1 LLTYIDT
8 KIVRIAGGAR
18 ADVAGE
24 EALRFGYVQRERVSA
39 TMEDEAADFPAAAGD
54 WFFVPAFRTL
64 VLHNP
69 GPAPAEVLLIRFRS
83 AEEVPP
89 WPDRAAPRTFR
100 LPRSQIYADAFA
112 AAGPLRFES
121 LRLAARL
128 ELQSHLHAVA
138 AASVAAVQA
147 ALGADD
153 SLQRH
158 VEDARRT
165 MLERYDE
172 PLDMEELARLSGV
185 SPSRFYQA
193 FREHTG
199 FSPHKWLTAARLN
212 ASLAR
217 LSNAPASIMEVA
229 HSVGYADELYFSRL
243 FKKHMA
249 VSPSEYVVR
258 ANRRIANLCTVFL
271 GDFAALGIT
280 PAFAPPRGWM
290 ERPEEMLLR
299 LRNAEPD
306 MIFTQPVPDEL
317 HAELRRIAPVE
328 MIVWKGPGA
337 ISWKERLRRIAGA
350 LELPGVAER
359 WLSLFEA
366 KAANARGHVRKAL
379 EGAPFLLVGV
389 HAGGFRVFG
398 NRRKKMSDLFYA
410 ELGFAPPP
418 AALGIGFLDAERF
431 EEIAALPCDNIL
443 LLLPDTMP
451 ESYGYRLASR
461 WRELKSGPTACLL
474 LRHSDPSLYNASFY
488 ENLLD
493 QTVNQLLRGDI
504 LKSPSEK

>member
-8 KIVRIAGGAR
+8 TIVRVAGGAR
-18 ADVAGE
+18 TDVAGE

-64 VLHNP
+64 ALHNP
-69 GPAPAEVLLIRFRS
+69 GPAPAEILLIRFRS

-89 WPDRAAPRTFR
+89 RPNRAAPRTFR
-100 LPRSQIYADAFA
+100 LPRSRALADAFA
-112 AAGPLRFES
+112 AAGAARFES
-121 LRLAARL
+121 LALETRL

-138 AASVAAVQA
+138 AASVAAVRA
-147 ALGADD
+147 ASGAEDP
-153 SLQRH
+153 LYRH
-158 VEDARRT
+158 VEEARRAIV
-165 MLERYDE
+165 ERYDE
-172 PLDMEELARLSGV
+172 SLDMEELARLSGA

-199 FSPHKWLTAARLN
+199 FSPHKWLTAVRLN

-229 HSVGYADELYFSRL
+229 HSIGYADELYFSRL

-249 VSPSEYVVR
+249 VSPSEYVAR
-258 ANRRIANLCTVFL
+258 TNRRIANLCPVFR

-280 PAFAPPRGWM
+280 PAFAPPRGWTD
-290 ERPEEMLLR
+290 RPEELLPR
-299 LRNAEPD
+299 LRAAKPD
-306 MIFTQPVPDEL
+306 IIFTHPVPDEL
-317 HAELRRIAPVE
+317 YDALRRIAPVE

-337 ISWKERLRRIAGA
+337 LSWKERLRHIAET
-350 LELPGVAER
+350 LELAGVAER
-359 WLSLFEA
+359 WLSLFET
-366 KAANARGHVRKAL
+366 KAANARAHVRKAL
-379 EGAPFLLVGV
+379 GGAPFLLVGAY
-389 HAGGFRVFG
+389 AGGFRVFG

-418 AALGIGFLDAERF
+418 EALGIGFLDAERL
-431 EEIAALPCDNIL
+431 EDIAALPCDNIL
-443 LLLPDTMP
+443 LLLPDSLP
-451 ESYGYRLASR
+451 ESYGYRLAIR

-474 LRHSDPSLYNASFY
+474 LRHSDPSLYNAAFY
-488 ENLLD
+488 ESLLD